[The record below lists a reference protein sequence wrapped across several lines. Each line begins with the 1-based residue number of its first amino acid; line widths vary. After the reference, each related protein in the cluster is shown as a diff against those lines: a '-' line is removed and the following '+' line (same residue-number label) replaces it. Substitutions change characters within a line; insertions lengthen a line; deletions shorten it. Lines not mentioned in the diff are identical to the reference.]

1 MSFILL
7 AAPLVTF
14 TAGYLYGSYG
24 SINTQQPKVV
34 PLPSEIIQD
43 IKKGIQLKHIDIV
56 ENKILWTDHDNLLRQ
71 IHNRPQLKK
80 TEIKERIINEDLW
93 MKDLKEKLL
102 RRRLTVEKNNNDD
115 IQLL

>member
-24 SINTQQPKVV
+24 TNTQSKVV
-34 PLPSEIIQD
+34 PPLPSEIIQD
-43 IKKGIQLKHIDIV
+43 IKKGIQLKHVDIV
-56 ENKILWTDHDNLLRQ
+56 ESGILWTDHDYLLRQ

-80 TEIKERIINEDLW
+80 TEIQERIINEELW

-102 RRRLTVEKNNNDD
+102 KRRLTVEKNNNDD
-115 IQLL
+115 IQIL